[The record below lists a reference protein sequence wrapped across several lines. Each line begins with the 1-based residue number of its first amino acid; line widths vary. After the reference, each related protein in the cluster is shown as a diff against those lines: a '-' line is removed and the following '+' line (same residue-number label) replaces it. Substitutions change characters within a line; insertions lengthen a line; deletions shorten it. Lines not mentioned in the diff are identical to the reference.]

1 MLNLN
6 PKNGFNLKLIL
17 GRTYVYAKVPRRMRC
32 VLKTHLVQLNL
43 KVRENEAT
51 EVLQHVGDGG
61 GKEEAARDGDA
72 GIKDNQPVS
81 CRQFHRRE
89 REFLGM
95 TT

>member
-1 MLNLN
+1 
-6 PKNGFNLKLIL
+6 
-17 GRTYVYAKVPRRMRC
+17 MRC

-72 GIKDNQPVS
+72 GKDN
-81 CRQFHRRE
+81 
-89 REFLGM
+89 
-95 TT
+95 

>member
-51 EVLQHVGDGG
+51 EVLQHDGDGR

-72 GIKDNQPVS
+72 GKDNQPV
-81 CRQFHRRE
+81 
-89 REFLGM
+89 
-95 TT
+95 